1 MIYLGTCMKCFGQY
15 VGKTTQELRERHSG
29 HKQDIKKKV
38 GGLGNHYHAENGC
51 GYENLEIMIIDQAT
65 EGNENQLR
73 DKELFWQHQLL
84 AFREN
89 GGNGHCV
96 KNETD
101 SYRK

>member
-1 MIYLGTCMKCFGQY
+1 MGTCRKCFGQY

-29 HKQDIKKKV
+29 HKQDIKKKM
-38 GGLGNHYHAENGC
+38 GGLGNHYHPENGC
-51 GYENLEIMIIDQAT
+51 GYQNLEIMIIDQVT
-65 EGNENQLR
+65 EGNEDQLR

-84 AFREN
+84 AFHEN